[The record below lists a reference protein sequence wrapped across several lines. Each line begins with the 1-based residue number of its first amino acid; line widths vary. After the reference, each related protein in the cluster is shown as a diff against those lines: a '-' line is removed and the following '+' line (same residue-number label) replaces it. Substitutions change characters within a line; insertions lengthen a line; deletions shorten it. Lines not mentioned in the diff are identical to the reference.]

1 MLAWRQRLFYTFGT
15 PLPKESVIKMTDT
28 EQPDD
33 LDTYESDTAH
43 PLDGT
48 AIVEPPSRTDMV
60 WPEGV
65 KAKYKW

>member
-1 MLAWRQRLFYTFGT
+1 MMT
-15 PLPKESVIKMTDT
+15 MTDT

-33 LDTYESDTAH
+33 LDTSESDTAH